1 MNRKHHSPAE
11 GKEKDNLMN
20 FKKLVRDALLLLRT
34 SLEAETVSMH
44 WVNARRDQFVLASYA
59 TSRRDVVFQDRVSRR
74 GHFLHNYST
83 IKSIIRLEKNIHF
96 KPAEL
101 THYSGISPISYMYL
115 VPLVFHAETVAI
127 TVVETTRKPE
137 LSAGDEKII
146 AAYQKVLGRMLQSYQ
161 DITDLVEKQTEW
173 VDYDQIVR
181 NLIKADEPLELATLL
196 LDQIQQFVGETGGVV
211 LLARGLDAWH
221 TVCNSREARF
231 PLPVGLELE
240 DGSIAAQALSD
251 GEPFFSPHFNA
262 NPKRIS
268 SAEPLCYGSSLAVPV
283 MHRQRR
289 QLLLLVYS
297 ENPLLFNDALKHKIG
312 NLCLMA
318 GLKLEAMLPHLDV
331 YDNLFSTHISCYSR
345 DLFTGALSRLAGE
358 DRQRESGMATW
369 LGMVTIG
376 NINDLRTRY
385 RLEDL
390 TRLQQQVLAGIR
402 PQQYGI
408 PGIIGAY
415 SDYIYTF
422 LLQSTDES
430 AFLSWTGRI
439 REVFRE
445 PVALS
450 VNSSE
455 NVLLNTGVTRV
466 NGAAKPEELL
476 QKAKKAMNEALKQQK
491 FIVEA

>member
-1 MNRKHHSPAE
+1 MSRQHLSPVDE
-11 GKEKDNLMN
+11 KEKENLLN
-20 FKKLVRDALLLLRT
+20 FRKLVRDALLLLRT
-34 SLEAETVSMH
+34 SLDAETVSMH

-74 GHFLHNYST
+74 GHFLHNYSA

-101 THYSGISPISYMYL
+101 THYSGIAPISYIYL
-115 VPLVFHAETVAI
+115 IPLVFNAETVAV
-127 TVVETTRKPE
+127 TMVETTRKPE
-137 LSAGDEKII
+137 LSSGDEKIMT
-146 AAYQKVLGRMLQSYQ
+146 AYQKLLGRMLQSYQ
-161 DITDLVEKQTEW
+161 DITDLLEKQTEW

-181 NLIKADEPLELATLL
+181 KLIKADEPLKLATLL
-196 LDQIQQFVGETGGVV
+196 VDQLQHFVGENGGVV
-211 LLARGLDAWH
+211 LLARGLNAWH
-221 TVCNSREARF
+221 TVYNSRGARF

-240 DGSIAAQALSD
+240 EGSIAAKALSD
-251 GEPFFSPHFNA
+251 GEAFFSPHFNA

-297 ENPLLFNDALKHKIG
+297 ENPFVFSDALKHKIG

-318 GLKLEAMLPHLDV
+318 GLKLEAMLPDLDV
-331 YDNLFSTHISCYSR
+331 YENLFATSISCYSKE
-345 DLFTGALSRLAGE
+345 LFTMALERLAGGE
-358 DRQRESGMATW
+358 GQRESAMASWT
-369 LGMVTIG
+369 GMVTIG

-385 RLEDL
+385 RLEEL
-390 TRLQQQVLAGIR
+390 ARLQQEVLKGIR
-402 PQQYGI
+402 PQEYGI
-408 PGIIGAY
+408 PGIVGVY

-430 AFLSWTGRI
+430 AFLHWTGRI
-439 REVFRE
+439 REAFRE

-450 VNSSE
+450 LKSSE
-455 NVLLNTGVTRV
+455 KVQLNTGVVRV
-466 NGAAKPEELL
+466 NGSAQPEDLMRIV
-476 QKAKKAMNEALKQQK
+476 KKAMNEALKQQK